1 MANLAQ
7 EEGKKPGLN
16 SSFINIGV
24 HSQEADVVFFRI
36 KRTTQLK
43 KLMNAYCD
51 KRDRDIVYFEFLLN
65 GDRIKGEQTPNETW
79 LDFMTQTSVISGFL
93 LTAGNEGW

>member
-65 GDRIKGEQTPNETW
+65 GDRIKGEQTPNELGMKDGDQIDAFTHCDGGA
-79 LDFMTQTSVISGFL
+79 L
-93 LTAGNEGW
+93 A